1 MRKTRAR
8 GFLESAHFRL
18 TSGPALLR
26 FTSVHFGSLTAHF
39 GPLLCHTP
47 LLVRALPCVF
57 EQYMYTMNLE
67 RFTLFRHA
75 TIRRRSQRSRPKDAH
90 AVQHCTCL
98 LTCCRAFLAGTR
110 RQPTEHGWSLQDTRS
125 SPEQTRQ
132 EMRGRN
138 QTSPCGRRL
147 AGAVLTLAAVL
158 YACNASPSL
167 RSPNT

>member
-1 MRKTRAR
+1 MRVPWYGLRSRDGR
-8 GFLESAHFRL
+8 GSRSCCAVCDAVEVCVLCV
-18 TSGPALLR
+18 GPVCW
-26 FTSVHFGSLTAHF
+26 SCV
-39 GPLLCHTP
+39 
-47 LLVRALPCVF
+47 LVRAPPCVF
-57 EQYMYTMNLE
+57 EQYIHVHYTMNLE

-125 SPEQTRQ
+125 SAEQTRQ